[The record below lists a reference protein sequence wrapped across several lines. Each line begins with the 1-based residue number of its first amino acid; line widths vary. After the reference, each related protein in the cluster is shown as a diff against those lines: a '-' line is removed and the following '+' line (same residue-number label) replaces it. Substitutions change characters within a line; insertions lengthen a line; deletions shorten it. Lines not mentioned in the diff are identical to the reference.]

1 MGRRREENNPE
12 EEAQDG
18 RILILWFYAFQ
29 NDRKIKVK
37 YFSLFVLT
45 WKNTSDIFITS
56 KRVINIS
63 LFSTREA

>member
-1 MGRRREENNPE
+1 MGRCREEDNPE